1 MDKILSPAPLSLD
14 PAALR
19 RQLGLTG
26 DEMTALRTGAP

>member
-26 DEMTALRTGAP
+26 DEMTALLTGDP